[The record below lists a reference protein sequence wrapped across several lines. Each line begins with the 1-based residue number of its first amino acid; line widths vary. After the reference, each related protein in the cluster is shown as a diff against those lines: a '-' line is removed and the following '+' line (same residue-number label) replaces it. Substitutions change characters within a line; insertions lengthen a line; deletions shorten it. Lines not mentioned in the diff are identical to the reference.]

1 MASISFN
8 EMLKKGMLE
17 ATCTRCESCIE
28 MKALSIVEIRI
39 KERAIQ
45 MHIIKLL
52 LGRLESTPSSFFY
65 KGCFLEC
72 CLSKKKAFTYL
83 TKG

>member
-1 MASISFN
+1 
-8 EMLKKGMLE
+8 MLKKGMLE

-52 LGRLESTPSSFFY
+52 FGTLGKVQSWAKEWF
-65 KGCFLEC
+65 
-72 CLSKKKAFTYL
+72 
-83 TKG
+83 